1 MHFLNYFY
9 EFKVLNLKGFVMN
22 KTQLIDAVSS
32 YANLNGAQSSR
43 TVNAILNA
51 IKDKLAEGEAVNL
64 IGFGSFEVKPRAAR
78 VGRNP
83 KTGEPITLPAGK
95 KVSFKASKFF
105 RDQLG

>member
-1 MHFLNYFY
+1 
-9 EFKVLNLKGFVMN
+9 
-22 KTQLIDAVSS
+22 
-32 YANLNGAQSSR
+32 
-43 TVNAILNA
+43 
-51 IKDKLAEGEAVNL
+51 L

>member
-1 MHFLNYFY
+1 
-9 EFKVLNLKGFVMN
+9 MN
-22 KTQLIDAVSS
+22 KTQLIGAISS
-32 YANLNGAQSSR
+32 YANLNGVQSTR
-43 TVNAILNA
+43 TVKAIIEV

-83 KTGEPITLPAGK
+83 KTGEPIILPAGK